1 MTEPTPRVSTT
12 RLMVVGILVSLF
24 LAGVVSSYASSHP
37 DGLESVAGKQ
47 GFLGSAGPHASD
59 DSPFA
64 GYATR
69 GIADARVS
77 GGVAGVVG
85 GAVVLVIAGGLF
97 LAVRRRDRATSDSG
111 REATRPDLAGDDD

>member
-1 MTEPTPRVSTT
+1 MTEPTPRVSTR
-12 RLMVVGILVSLF
+12 RLMVVGLLVCLF
-24 LAGVVSSYASSHP
+24 LAAVVSSYASSHP
-37 DGLESVAGKQ
+37 DGLESVAGSQ
-47 GFLGSAGPHASD
+47 GFLGSATPHASD

-69 GIADARVS
+69 GIDDDRVS

-97 LAVRRRDRATSDSG
+97 LAVRRRDRDTSDSG
-111 REATRPDLAGDDD
+111 REGTPRGHAGDDD